1 MSGGLWQGTDGLAL
15 LLPHVVCLTQRFR
28 GHCAWYLC
36 VLLTSWEL
44 SILTTITLSGSAL
57 YSKDYKMFGK
67 NTDMPHSWESQSGQQ
82 TQETKSHGKWCR
94 MIVATPLLI
103 GLPHCCLEC
112 QCWSLPH
119 LIYFQVWGFWL
130 TCKKL
135 ISLKGFVTF
144 NVLWKKSILVDF
156 SPSVTLYADFWPFKV
171 LFCG

>member
-1 MSGGLWQGTDGLAL
+1 MTRNWGLAL
-15 LLPHVVCLTQRFR
+15 LLPYVVCLTQRFR

-36 VLLTSWEL
+36 TTDLWEA
-44 SILTTITLSGSAL
+44 SILTTITMSGPVL

-67 NTDMPHSWESQSGQQ
+67 NTDMPHCLESQSGQQ
-82 TQETKSHGKWCR
+82 TQETESHGKWCR
-94 MIVATPLLI
+94 VIVATPLLI

-119 LIYFQVWGFWL
+119 LICFQVWGFWL

-144 NVLWKKSILVDF
+144 NVLWKDSILVDF
-156 SPSVTLYADFWPFKV
+156 IPPQL
-171 LFCG
+171 LFMQIFDLLRFCFVVKN